1 MCIIGYNNK
10 AMLGNPV
17 YTFSRLRILN
27 RRRYEK
33 PALTDGGV
41 AYIEL
46 SKFSS
51 SSPLSF
57 LVWFMSDFFVLFAHL
72 FCTTAGVK

>member
-1 MCIIGYNNK
+1 
-10 AMLGNPV
+10 MLGNPV
-17 YTFSRLRILN
+17 YTFSRLN

-33 PALTDGGV
+33 PALTDGGA

-57 LVWFMSDFFVLFAHL
+57 LVWFMSDFLYYLLIYFVQQR
-72 FCTTAGVK
+72 V